1 MALKTKITE
10 TFTVKADDG
19 AEFQVQ
25 EHTQFEVTRKA
36 GVTRELQGRSYL
48 KTEDGRGVIKNH
60 QQHLHDPQPRREGDP
75 LKRRRLTALLCSG
88 RPGRPDCSQPSGA
101 GYAHSS

>member
-48 KTEDGRGVIKNH
+48 KTEDGRGVIKIADTN
-60 QQHLHDPQPRREGDP
+60 
-75 LKRRRLTALLCSG
+75 TYTI
-88 RPGRPDCSQPSGA
+88 PSLGVKA
-101 GYAHSS
+101 VR